1 MAGIM
6 IKALLLDDGALVGD
20 PAYPVEV
27 RNLVVSQQPEVEAL
41 AGGGSRHI
49 RQNQPRRHDQ
59 SPPVGAALAA
69 TRPWL
74 LASSRRG

>member
-41 AGGGSRHI
+41 AGGGSLHI

-59 SPPVGAALAA
+59 SPPWERL
-69 TRPWL
+69 
-74 LASSRRG
+74 